1 MLRISDGAR
10 KIGSASGVGLG
21 PGVALGWAGVGVTV
35 GGRKAVGLGVALCCT
50 TGEGITLE
58 EATEAADG
66 EQAVKTTACNASQQL
81 TQARV
86 LRKDVRRRW
95 LSAGTFA

>member
-1 MLRISDGAR
+1 MSRISEGAR
-10 KIGSASGVGLG
+10 KTGSAAGVGLG
-21 PGVALGWAGVGVTV
+21 PGVALGGASVGVTV
-35 GGRKAVGLGVALCCT
+35 GGRKAVDLSVALCCT

-66 EQAVKTTACNASQQL
+66 EQAVKMTACNASQQL
-81 TQARV
+81 IQARV
-86 LRKDVRRRW
+86 FRKDARRRW